1 MTCIHQLVFAIYPLS
16 RRNQMHS
23 LRKTIN
29 TGYAF
34 CVFVGVMR
42 TLFFRDIVCYSP
54 SLSYRWLL
62 CNMICCEVD
71 LSSFFSLS
79 FFPPIFFLMAQ
90 LKLEEGENLI
100 LGLFQYHFTLPC
112 CDIQVVF
119 DFLCVCV
126 CLVYFFL
133 LVSHLFFSPQKLFN
147 VSVVFLNH
155 SGVPDYVPAVIR
167 VLFIDCVR
175 WCDFVPL
182 LQLFILILFFMLYC
196 HSAKHSGSVIINLMH
211 MDASRTTKEVEAG
224 ADSCAD

>member
-1 MTCIHQLVFAIYPLS
+1 
-16 RRNQMHS
+16 
-23 LRKTIN
+23 
-29 TGYAF
+29 
-34 CVFVGVMR
+34 
-42 TLFFRDIVCYSP
+42 
-54 SLSYRWLL
+54 
-62 CNMICCEVD
+62 
-71 LSSFFSLS
+71 
-79 FFPPIFFLMAQ
+79 MAQ

-119 DFLCVCV
+119 DFLLCVCV
-126 CLVYFFL
+126 WCIFFFL
-133 LVSHLFFSPQKLFN
+133 FPISFFSPQKLFN

-167 VLFIDCVR
+167 VLFIDCVK

-182 LQLFILILFFMLYC
+182 LQLLILILFFMLYC